1 MGCLLLLQLND
12 VKAKFCLHH
21 TRHVARIGQCKD
33 CRVKLGH
40 HFSSAKEAQIAALGC
55 AAFVGRVLS
64 GKLGKVSTGLQ
75 VGQKFL
81 CLRLR
86 GIFCARNQNVTGT
99 HLRLSLEAVGFG
111 FVNSAGH
118 RLGSLRRGLIG
129 LVHFLQPRVR
139 QHFVAGHLQG
149 CGYHRVFVQTV
160 LLCLFGH
167 GAAGVQV
174 GSHLCDGL
182 RLGHHDGAHLLRQTQ

>member
-1 MGCLLLLQLND
+1 MAG
-12 VKAKFCLHH
+12 
-21 TRHVARIGQCKD
+21 TY
-33 CRVKLGH
+33 LG
-40 HFSSAKEAQIAALGC
+40 FG
-55 AAFVGRVLS
+55 
-64 GKLGKVSTGLQ
+64 
-75 VGQKFL
+75 
-81 CLRLR
+81 
-86 GIFCARNQNVTGT
+86 
-99 HLRLSLEAVGFG
+99 LEAVGLG
-111 FVNSAGH
+111 FVDCAGH

-149 CGYHRVFVQTV
+149 SGHHGVFVQSV